1 MLVEACRSE
10 MLAKRT
16 IKCKV
21 LELRKGKEELLSR
34 EYLNFQ
40 RFLHGDKTVLL
51 YSATRQQAERM
62 LKRIS
67 SPKEGK
73 AYPLILRRDVYK
85 LEKTASKLT
94 EYWLRVPIGDVKG
107 GIWIPI
113 KPHTPI
119 TDDFRLREAKII
131 RHNGCWFVYLIVQ
144 AEIAERKTSSVLAV
158 DLGVHNAATTANSSD
173 KTVRFY
179 GKNIRVVRGHYY
191 HLRRNLPNRKAVRK
205 MGKHEQ
211 RIVTHELHVISKAIV
226 EEAVAKNSV
235 IVVGKLKGIRK
246 PRKFQSRRSKRK
258 VASFPFYKLT
268 QFIKYKAAWKGISVL
283 EVSEAYTSITCSR
296 CGCRGVRVRGLFRCP
311 ECGLDLNADVNGARN
326 ILARALGKLHDEP
339 LFGAGAVLAQPELLA
354 EAKSL

>member
-1 MLVEACRSE
+1 

-21 LELRKGKEELLSR
+21 LELRKGKEQLLLR

-62 LKRIS
+62 LKCIG
-67 SPKEGK
+67 SPKDGK

-85 LEKTASKLT
+85 LEKTENKLT
-94 EYWLRVPIGDVKG
+94 EYWLRVPIGGVEG

-113 KPHTPI
+113 KAHMKIPVNAS
-119 TDDFRLREAKII
+119 LREAKIF
-131 RHNGCWFVYLIVQ
+131 RRKNAWFVFLTVQ
-144 AEIAERKTSSVLAV
+144 SKIAECKVSSVLAV
-158 DLGVHNAATTANSSD
+158 DLGVHNAATTASSD

-205 MGKHEQ
+205 VGKHEQ

-268 QFIKYKAAWKGISVL
+268 QFIKYKAAWKGIAVV
-283 EVSEAYTSITCSR
+283 EVSEAYTSVTCSR

-326 ILARALGKLHDEP
+326 ILKRALGKLSDEP
-339 LFGAGAVLAQPELLA
+339 LSGAGVVLAQPELLA
-354 EAKSL
+354 EAKSP